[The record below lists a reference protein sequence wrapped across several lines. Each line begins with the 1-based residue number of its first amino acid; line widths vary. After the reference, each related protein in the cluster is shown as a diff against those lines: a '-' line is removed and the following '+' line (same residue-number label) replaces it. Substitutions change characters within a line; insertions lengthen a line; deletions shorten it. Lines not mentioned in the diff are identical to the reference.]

1 MKLSENWLR
10 EWVNPAISSAELAH
24 QLTMAGVA
32 VENIL
37 PAAPPLE
44 GIVSALVMQ
53 VERHPNADKL
63 HLCTV
68 NVGSE
73 PYLNVVCGAPNVRA
87 GMKVACACIGAKLAN
102 GMRIKKTKIRGVE
115 SVGML
120 CSTQEL
126 GLTEDSDGLLELF
139 GQVPLGMD
147 IRTVLQLHDSIFEFD
162 ITPNRGDCLSVL
174 GISREIAVLNAI
186 AFKQPTIR
194 PVTPQHDQQ
203 VSVAIADSQACPH
216 YLGRVITG
224 IDASIPSP
232 LWLREK
238 LRRSGLRSINVVVDI
253 SNYVLLELGQPMH
266 AFDLDKLQGAIQVRQ
281 AQAGESL
288 LLLNGHTVSLKPD
301 TLVIADNSGPVAMAG
316 VMGGKNTGVD
326 SSAKNILL
334 ESAYFSPAAVARK
347 GRQYGVYSD
356 SLQRFER
363 GVDRHLQKN
372 ALERASSLILELC
385 SGQAGPIVEKGQGMP
400 AEQPI
405 TLRYGQ
411 IQRCLGISLAP
422 QEIENLLTRL
432 EIKLNFL
439 EEQQIWQATVP
450 SHRFDLIQER
460 DLIEEIARIHG
471 YEQIPATSPVLIMGF
486 KAQPA
491 QRVEL
496 NRITQ
501 TLMDRGFSE
510 AMSYSFLEGKLL
522 QQLEQSPPILL
533 KNPLSRDMSHLR
545 TTLWAGLL
553 QGMSYNLRRQQNR
566 VRLYETGLIFHS
578 HGDDILQEY
587 RIAAVATG
595 SVGTEQWIPCQQ
607 VDFFLL
613 KGDLE
618 AILGLTGRRED
629 FIFRE
634 VDHPALQPGQSAQIF
649 FQEKAVGWIGKLSL
663 AVQQTWDITQAV
675 YVFEI
680 NRAVFDQAR
689 LPIFREIS
697 RFPHVRRDLALVVAD
712 HHTAESILSL
722 VRQEVGEILLDLT
735 VFDVYRGKGISS
747 GHKSIGIGMIFQ
759 HHERTLTD
767 SEIEHSVTKVVQIL
781 GKKLGASLR
790 E

>member
-10 EWVNPAISSAELAH
+10 EWVNPTINSAELAH

-32 VENIL
+32 VENVL

-44 GIVSALVMQ
+44 GIVSALVVQ
-53 VERHPNADKL
+53 VEKHPNADKL
-63 HLCTV
+63 SLCTV
-68 NVGSE
+68 NTGSE
-73 PYLNVVCGAPNVRA
+73 SYLKIVCGAPNVRA
-87 GMKVACACIGAKLAN
+87 GMQVACACIGAKLAN

-115 SVGML
+115 SAGML

-139 GQVPLGMD
+139 GQIPLGTD
-147 IRTVLQLHDSIFEFD
+147 IRTVLQLQDHIFEFD
-162 ITPNRGDCLSVL
+162 MTPNRGDCLSVL

-186 AFKQPTIR
+186 AFKPPTIK

-203 VSVAIADSQACPH
+203 VSVAIADSQACPR

-224 IDASIPSP
+224 IDAGTPSP
-232 LWLREK
+232 LWLQEK

-266 AFDLDKLQGAIQVRQ
+266 AFDLDRLQGTLQVRQ
-281 AQAGESL
+281 AHAGESL

-301 TLVIADNSGPVAMAG
+301 TLVIADHSGPVAMAG
-316 VMGGKNTGVD
+316 IMGGKNTGVD
-326 SSAKNILL
+326 SRTKNILL

-363 GVDRHLQKN
+363 GVDRQLQKD
-372 ALERASSLILELC
+372 AMERASALILELC
-385 SGQAGPIVEKGQGMP
+385 SGQAGPIVEKGQGMS
-400 AEQPI
+400 AQQPI
-405 TLRYGQ
+405 TLRLGQ
-411 IQRCLGISLAP
+411 VQRCLGISLTS
-422 QEIENLLTRL
+422 QEIEAILTRL
-432 EIKLNFL
+432 DINLDVL

-450 SHRFDLIQER
+450 PHRFDLIQER

-471 YEQIPATSPVLIMGF
+471 YEQIPATSPAFVMDF

-491 QRVEL
+491 QRVDL
-496 NRITQ
+496 NRISQ

-510 AMSYSFLEGKLL
+510 AISYSFLEGGLL
-522 QQLEQSPPILL
+522 QSLEPSPAIPL
-533 KNPLSRDMSHLR
+533 KNPLSRDMSHMR

-553 QGMSYNLRRQQNR
+553 RGVSYNLRRQQNR

-578 HGDDILQEY
+578 NGDDILQEY

-595 SVGTEQWIPCQQ
+595 SAEPELWRGRQQ
-607 VDFFLL
+607 IDFFLL

-634 VDHPALQPGQSAQIF
+634 AEHPALQSGQTAQIV
-649 FQEKAVGWIGKLSL
+649 FQDKPVGWIGKLSL
-663 AVQQTWDITQAV
+663 AVQQAWDITQAV

-680 NRAVFDQAR
+680 NRAVFDHAH
-689 LPIFREIS
+689 LPFCREIS
-697 RFPHVRRDLALVVAD
+697 RFPLVRRDLALVVAE

-722 VRQEVGEILLDLT
+722 IRGEVGEILLDLT
-735 VFDVYRGKGISS
+735 VFDVYRGKGI
-747 GHKSIGIGMIFQ
+747 GPGLKSIGIGILFQ

-781 GKKLGASLR
+781 EKKIGASLR